1 MSETPDFRLPDDIE
15 QFLLDGQRMRAT
27 HDLMRR
33 RGITLYEARE
43 LVERWLFERQQS
55 KRREDPQD
63 TTQ

>member
-1 MSETPDFRLPDDIE
+1 MSETPDFRLPDDI
-15 QFLLDGQRMRAT
+15 LLDGQRMRAT
-27 HDLMRR
+27 PDLMRR

-43 LVERWLFERQQS
+43 LVGRWLFERQPS